1 MHVNKENK
9 STNSTSKVIFHSII
23 THEKVSHLTAPSKIS
38 HGFLSCINQDLLFER
53 SMRKW
58 ACQQGKQNPRNFSS
72 LKFHLGFIFWNHRQR
87 GSSNEFRGHKK
98 SKERWSS
105 RGEKK
110 REKERVCIGNE
121 GVSLPFTVL
130 VRFKTHTHTHTQTHT
145 KHTVIFF
152 NILKYVI

>member
-1 MHVNKENK
+1 MNFFSYISEDLFILKKIRRKGHVNKENK
-9 STNSTSKVIFHSII
+9 STNCTSMVIFHSII
-23 THEKVSHLTAPSKIS
+23 THEKVSHLTALFEIS
-38 HGFLSCINQDLLFER
+38 HGFLSYINEDLLFER

-58 ACQQGKQNPRNFSS
+58 ACQQGEQNPRNFSS

-121 GVSLPFTVL
+121 GVSLPS
-130 VRFKTHTHTHTQTHT
+130 K
-145 KHTVIFF
+145 KI
-152 NILKYVI
+152 NILLLCL